1 MPSRRCVPGDTTA
14 VADNRR
20 AGAAFGNTCTW
31 ISRQDALR
39 HFATF
44 SGKTQSQQHI
54 KPLHWYVACRL
65 VLEGGFRPD
74 EITPRPP
81 FEIRKTKGVFELAH
95 NRDAGTGGERTILGG
110 LKTKNVDVVVTKN
123 GIGPVMAVSCKGAI
137 GAYRNLTNRMEEAVG
152 DCTNLHITYPAMVF
166 GYMFV
171 MRANR
176 GNRESVGLEDSES
189 MSGRVLKP
197 NDIAIG
203 PDGHPVASIVR
214 FHGALRELTERG
226 GIRNDVSRY
235 EAVALGLVES
245 NQEQPGDLLEEFPR
259 RNSPLRLE
267 NFFGAL
273 FRQYDERF
281 VFSAPD
287 LKNVTQRIEW
297 SPSSPVFADAR
308 RISSRFPDLDYEPR
322 ICS

>member
-1 MPSRRCVPGDTTA
+1 M
-14 VADNRR
+14 ADNQG
-20 AGAAFGNTCTW
+20 AGALFGSTCKW
-31 ISRQDALR
+31 ISLQDALR
-39 HFATF
+39 NFATF
-44 SGKTQSQQHI
+44 SGKIQSQRHI

-81 FEIRKTKGVFELAH
+81 FEIRKTKGAFELSH
-95 NRDAGTGGERTILGG
+95 NRDAGKGGERTILGG

-176 GNRESVGLEDSES
+176 GNGQSVELEASEPTP
-189 MSGRVLKP
+189 GRVLRP
-197 NDIAIG
+197 NDIAIA
-203 PDGHPVASIVR
+203 PDGDPVASIVR
-214 FHGALRELTERG
+214 FHAALSQLTQRR

-245 NQEQPGDLLEEFPR
+245 NQRRPGALLEEFPPSD
-259 RNSPLRLE
+259 SPLRLE
-267 NFFGAL
+267 RFFGAL
-273 FRQYDERF
+273 FRHYDERY
-281 VFSAPD
+281 VFSASD
-287 LKNVTQRIEW
+287 LKKLTQRIEW
-297 SPSSPVFADAR
+297 SPSSPVFADAQR
-308 RISSRFPDLDYEPR
+308 VSSRFPELDYDPR
-322 ICS
+322 TCS

>member
-1 MPSRRCVPGDTTA
+1 MPG
-14 VADNRR
+14 NRR
-20 AGAAFGNTCTW
+20 AGELFANTCTW

-65 VLEGGFRPD
+65 VLEGGFKPD

-81 FEIRKTKGVFELAH
+81 FEMRKTKGAFELSH
-95 NRDAGTGGERTILGG
+95 NRDAGKGGERTILGG

-176 GNRESVGLEDSES
+176 GNGESARLVS
-189 MSGRVLKP
+189 SGPTPERVLKP

-203 PDGHPVASIVR
+203 PDGEPVASIVR
-214 FHGALRELTERG
+214 FHGALSELTERR

-245 NQEQPGDLLEEFPR
+245 NQKLPGDLLEEFPPKD
-259 RNSPLRLE
+259 SPLRPE
-267 NFFGAL
+267 RFFGAL
-273 FRQYDERF
+273 FRAYDERY

-287 LKNVTQRIEW
+287 LKKLTRRIEW
-297 SPSSPVFADAR
+297 SPSSPVFADAL

-322 ICS
+322 ICL